1 MKKIIFTISTLIC
14 AGYSFAQTATKSH
27 VVAKGETITQ
37 IAKKYN
43 TTNNVLFILNPYA
56 VEGVSENQILQI
68 PMSSDLQHEVQAKE
82 TIYGISK
89 KYNLATEKLYDL
101 NPGLKENGLKI
112 GQKLNL
118 TETSKKT
125 IVSNDKTASKKETN
139 ATTILVEK
147 GETIYGLAVNNNTTV
162 SKLYELNPGL
172 LENGLKIGQPINIPI
187 NSKNKENN
195 LVETPVKS
203 QEFTKEAK
211 TIVVQPKETIYN
223 IAKTNGVSQEQLH
236 QWNPDLKHG
245 LKVGTNLIVGYFNK
259 YEKTKIP
266 SADKIEKSVTP
277 VVDIKERVNLSLV
290 KDGSAKDL
298 IMLLPFNISKNNFK
312 NPSINQ
318 NIKNDVFLNMTLDF
332 YAGAKLAIDHLKS
345 KNYNLNVKFVD
356 SKETNRALDVNTLKS
371 DFDFAAADVIIGPF
385 FQKNVDAVSESFK
398 DQQTIIVSPLSTDK
412 GKPYPRQVHT
422 MPNSEII
429 KKEMLEYVLS
439 KQERTIAITDG
450 KKTTQNFFSTN
461 YPTISVINVAAN
473 EKVNPT
479 NLKTLLAKDVT
490 NYVIYDATSLTT
502 TVEVIATLRNLQKD
516 YKIQLV
522 SLEKMDVLE
531 SSDIEI
537 NDLVALKYTFPSVT
551 NEVDSNKKE
560 KFVKAFK
567 TAYDKTPSRFATRG
581 YDVTYD
587 VITRMFEADVNSNI
601 FDYGSQ
607 QIENKFTYINENG
620 GIYNNAVFI
629 LFYDKDL
636 TIKEAK

>member
-1 MKKIIFTISTLIC
+1 
-14 AGYSFAQTATKSH
+14 
-27 VVAKGETITQ
+27 
-37 IAKKYN
+37 
-43 TTNNVLFILNPYA
+43 
-56 VEGVSENQILQI
+56 
-68 PMSSDLQHEVQAKE
+68 
-82 TIYGISK
+82 
-89 KYNLATEKLYDL
+89 
-101 NPGLKENGLKI
+101 
-112 GQKLNL
+112 
-118 TETSKKT
+118 
-125 IVSNDKTASKKETN
+125 
-139 ATTILVEK
+139 
-147 GETIYGLAVNNNTTV
+147 
-162 SKLYELNPGL
+162 
-172 LENGLKIGQPINIPI
+172 
-187 NSKNKENN
+187 
-195 LVETPVKS
+195 
-203 QEFTKEAK
+203 
-211 TIVVQPKETIYN
+211 
-223 IAKTNGVSQEQLH
+223 
-236 QWNPDLKHG
+236 
-245 LKVGTNLIVGYFNK
+245 
-259 YEKTKIP
+259 
-266 SADKIEKSVTP
+266 
-277 VVDIKERVNLSLV
+277 
-290 KDGSAKDL
+290 
-298 IMLLPFNISKNNFK
+298 
-312 NPSINQ
+312 
-318 NIKNDVFLNMTLDF
+318 
-332 YAGAKLAIDHLKS
+332 
-345 KNYNLNVKFVD
+345 
-356 SKETNRALDVNTLKS
+356 
-371 DFDFAAADVIIGPF
+371 
-385 FQKNVDAVSESFK
+385 
-398 DQQTIIVSPLSTDK
+398 
-412 GKPYPRQVHT
+412 
-422 MPNSEII
+422 
-429 KKEMLEYVLS
+429 MLEYVLS

-537 NDLVALKYTFPSVT
+537 NDLVDLKYTFPSVT

-587 VITRMFEADVNSNI
+587 VITRMFEADENSNI